1 MPRQACELIPIQHMG
16 QIGVKNVD
24 IRVHCAE
31 GWMVVV
37 HSGGVGMVSLDVE
50 KLQLGECVDKMSS
63 EIADLKNTIVSK
75 DKQKEHLQ
83 RALED
88 GATLEKSMVDEIQLQ
103 HRRAQE
109 LELEIER
116 LQENLQRE
124 NTEATE
130 GDVNSTLE
138 MQNLMRVLHEHRAQL
153 AEKTKQID
161 SYKQQIIQ
169 SYVQLKLEKC
179 MQALINT
186 AERLEGMP
194 GESQEMLESAFEIAG
209 SLRKLLQDRDKQ
221 FANLESTCLSRE
233 MEILEVQRKL
243 ELTDSTLSVTVGSRD
258 ARIRELEN
266 TLRAMEREVQDTQQQ
281 LQNVEQKIDANDSR
295 AKKLELDLKLTED
308 DPNPAI
314 IQDLRETKIKIPE
327 LFSILAP
334 IRSAFPNSRHFS
346 DGREK
351 QET

>member
-1 MPRQACELIPIQHMG
+1 
-16 QIGVKNVD
+16 
-24 IRVHCAE
+24 
-31 GWMVVV
+31 
-37 HSGGVGMVSLDVE
+37 MVSLDVE

-116 LQENLQRE
+116 LQRE

-161 SYKQQIIQ
+161 SYK
-169 SYVQLKLEKC
+169 
-179 MQALINT
+179 QALINT

-295 AKKLELDLKLTED
+295 AKKLELDLKVMSNL
-308 DPNPAI
+308 
-314 IQDLRETKIKIPE
+314 L
-327 LFSILAP
+327 
-334 IRSAFPNSRHFS
+334 
-346 DGREK
+346 
-351 QET
+351 

>member
-1 MPRQACELIPIQHMG
+1 
-16 QIGVKNVD
+16 
-24 IRVHCAE
+24 
-31 GWMVVV
+31 
-37 HSGGVGMVSLDVE
+37 MVSLDVE

-161 SYKQQIIQ
+161 SYK
-169 SYVQLKLEKC
+169 
-179 MQALINT
+179 QALINT

-295 AKKLELDLKLTED
+295 AKKLELDLKVMSNL
-308 DPNPAI
+308 
-314 IQDLRETKIKIPE
+314 L
-327 LFSILAP
+327 
-334 IRSAFPNSRHFS
+334 
-346 DGREK
+346 
-351 QET
+351 